1 MTQAGAVVFSREGL
15 RCGRSTIPSY
25 KMVSRRCT
33 GAMQPRMLLIV
44 ALVALLASARKLVEV
59 GLGFLRELVWGPY
72 PEKRWLGKS

>member
-1 MTQAGAVVFSREGL
+1 
-15 RCGRSTIPSY
+15 
-25 KMVSRRCT
+25 
-33 GAMQPRMLLIV
+33 MQPRMLLIV